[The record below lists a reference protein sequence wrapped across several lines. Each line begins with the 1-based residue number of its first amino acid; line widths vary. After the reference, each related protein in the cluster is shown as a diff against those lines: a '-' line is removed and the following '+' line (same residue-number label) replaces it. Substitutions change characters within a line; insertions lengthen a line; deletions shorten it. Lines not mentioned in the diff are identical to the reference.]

1 MKGDGNVNLY
11 INFAS
16 YLGVALILLAVGI
29 ILFILSTP
37 RLHEFRLIAE
47 KNVTAALSLGGKIV
61 GLAIVL
67 GAAAEYSVSLV
78 DMTIWGAIGIISQI
92 IVFILAEAITIRF
105 SIHKAIEEDNRAVGI
120 MLFSLSLA
128 IGWVVAKCLSY

>member
-1 MKGDGNVNLY
+1 MNLY

-16 YLGVALILLAVGI
+16 YLGVALLLLI
-29 ILFILSTP
+29 IGVVLFTISTP
-37 RLHEFRLIAE
+37 KIKEFRLIAE

-67 GAAAEYSVSLV
+67 GAAAEYSVSLL
-78 DMTIWGAIGIISQI
+78 DMAIWGGIGIISQI
-92 IVFILAEAITIRF
+92 IVFFLAEVITIRF
-105 SIHKAIEEDNRAVGI
+105 SIHKAIEDDNRAVGT

-128 IGWVVAKCLSY
+128 VGWIVAKCLSY